1 MKKTMLAIIFVL
13 FLSGNVSAGNKNP
26 TYYDFCKELSDVS
39 NLIMYARQVGI
50 PITTILDDIRK
61 QDVRHQN
68 YMIPIVYTAYK
79 HPRHDSEEYI
89 MELRTEFAN
98 NVFVDCIS
106 ANPKW

>member
-1 MKKTMLAIIFVL
+1 MKKVMLAILFVL
-13 FLSGNVSAGNKNP
+13 FLCVSASAENKKP
-26 TYYDFCKELSDVS
+26 TYYDFCKELGNVS

-61 QDVRHQN
+61 QDEKHQS
-68 YMIPIVYTAYK
+68 YMIPIVYAAYK

-98 NVFVDCIS
+98 KVFVDCIS
-106 ANPKW
+106 ANPRW